1 MGRSVWKTLYLH
13 TTFILQAQQ
22 LKQTGKK
29 EIIMVN
35 RSTVITPQMLGLT
48 VQVYNGMSFFPVV
61 IENDMIGHCLGEFAA
76 TRKKAKKKK

>member
-1 MGRSVWKTLYLH
+1 
-13 TTFILQAQQ
+13 
-22 LKQTGKK
+22 
-29 EIIMVN
+29 MVN